1 MLFECLMLNNH
12 GEVWIT
18 FSVTSATRK
27 VSSLAASFSKCF
39 FQFSFLKY
47 KIPPE
52 KICSKKTA
60 PFLYNIHRL

>member
-27 VSSLAASFSKCF
+27 VSS
-39 FQFSFLKY
+39 
-47 KIPPE
+47 
-52 KICSKKTA
+52 
-60 PFLYNIHRL
+60 

>member
-27 VSSLAASFSKCF
+27 VSSLAASFSKMLFSVF
-39 FQFSFLKY
+39 FFKVQNTSRKNL
-47 KIPPE
+47 
-52 KICSKKTA
+52 
-60 PFLYNIHRL
+60 L